1 MRLPVVCSCK
11 VREIDD
17 EWRDS
22 VDRGSRRLVL
32 SLPDAGVGDEFLIY
46 QCVDRFDCVSMVE
59 EVHTHR
65 YSACS
70 VQGDVCNLKTNL
82 GTLRQA
88 TSASSPAVSSEHLKC
103 CYGAAY

>member
-1 MRLPVVCSCK
+1 MQSKSWSILALMRLPVVCSCK

-82 GTLRQA
+82 GTPGNLGFIPR
-88 TSASSPAVSSEHLKC
+88 SEQ
-103 CYGAAY
+103 